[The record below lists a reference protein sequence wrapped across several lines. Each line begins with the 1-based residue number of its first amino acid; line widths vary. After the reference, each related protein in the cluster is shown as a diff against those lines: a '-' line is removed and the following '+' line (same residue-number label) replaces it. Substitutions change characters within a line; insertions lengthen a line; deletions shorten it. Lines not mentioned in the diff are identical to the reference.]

1 MWGVGVDLVD
11 PRSLQ
16 SKLENRPEL
25 LTELFTPGEIAYCRV
40 QWSPYESFAGRFAA
54 KEAVVKALRLDG
66 WDPLDIEILDGDPA
80 PTVRLSGSA
89 ARQAG
94 RVAAGV
100 TVSITHLPMLAA
112 AVAMAVPQPET
123 ERPPEG

>member
-1 MWGVGVDLVD
+1 MWGLGVDLVD
-11 PRSLQ
+11 PQSLQ
-16 SKLENRPEL
+16 TKLENRPEMMG
-25 LTELFTPGEIAYCRV
+25 ELFTPGEVVYCRA

-89 ARQAG
+89 ARQADQL
-94 RVAAGV
+94 AADV
-100 TVSITHLPMLAA
+100 TVSITHLPVMAA
-112 AVAMAVPQPET
+112 AVAMAVPHSQT
-123 ERPPEG
+123 ERPV